1 MRKALAD
8 AGEDSSV
15 HRPAAG
21 VRGLAD
27 MDRRAFV
34 RGLVVG
40 AVILCWPS
48 GGAAQEPSV
57 TFRAETSLIE
67 WACGFYG
74 PGGPVTHLTEKSF
87 SVVLD
92 KKVPVAVT
100 VLQPTPGSYHVY
112 FSPPDNLRDGKKHR
126 VDADCFEQIEPS
138 QHRNRH
144 GRILLSSGQIG
155 TGRRARVRCAC

>member
-1 MRKALAD
+1 
-8 AGEDSSV
+8 
-15 HRPAAG
+15 
-21 VRGLAD
+21 

-40 AVILCWPS
+40 AVLLCWPS

-57 TFRAETSLIE
+57 TFRTETSLIE

-87 SVVLD
+87 SVVFD

-126 VDADCFEQIEPS
+126 VDVTVLDVHPKKKQWKMKAKQITLQKPTSE
-138 QHRNRH
+138 
-144 GRILLSSGQIG
+144 GQKH
-155 TGRRARVRCAC
+155 